1 MTTSGATESDYPVSD
16 DNIKC
21 ESVNP
26 ASTAHIN
33 DDSTPSPET
42 ETAPGAIG
50 VVTLVQC
57 TTGIPGPAEC
67 PPSTSPVEKQPGKR
81 VELKSNI

>member
-26 ASTAHIN
+26 TPTAHVN
-33 DDSTPSPET
+33 EDNAPSPET

-67 PPSTSPVEKQPGKR
+67 SPSPEEKQQGKR